1 MEPLQ
6 NPHDD
11 ALWDTYDYIASR
23 LRTKR
28 LCFPTAE
35 QEAGVVAEHLHPIA
49 LDGQQEEHLQE
60 QLQAVATQA
69 GLCLP
74 DLLRWAVVH
83 LQPSRDPVA
92 LTMDVV
98 RLEQLVHAVQWQQR
112 RFDCHAQSQLAD
124 GAQVNVFDIVEL
136 RQLLAA
142 SAGGPHR

>member
-11 ALWDTYDYIASR
+11 ALWGTYDYIASR

-35 QEAGVVAEHLHPIA
+35 QEAGVVAEHLHPIS

-60 QLQAVATQA
+60 QLQAVAAQA